1 MRAMR
6 AEAFGRYEDLKLTV
20 IPSPTLPDGRIL
32 VWMTAAGVTPLDH
45 TILSG
50 QYPKANAPLVLG
62 NEGAGVI
69 EEGGTAEFP
78 KGSRVMFTGPY
89 GVFENGTLSELVAVQ
104 REHLCVVPDNVDDA
118 AAAGLPVAYLT
129 AFLTLKAAG
138 FEAGKTVLAPAI
150 GGSVGN
156 AVTQLARALG
166 AKHAISTTTSHAKAE
181 QAKERGF
188 SEVIDLSKEGL
199 AEGVRRLTD
208 GYGADIV
215 VDGIGGQIL
224 SEALEILAPDG
235 SLTTLGYAASRKTT
249 IDVTNLIWKGA
260 SIKSFLLFSQP
271 LSARSDAWKTITE
284 LLGSERIEPIV
295 SKTFPL
301 EAAANA
307 LRYLI
312 EGRPLGRVRVKIR
325 IGHGHNS
332 GPPHQI
338 ATPHHG

>member
-20 IPSPTLPDGRIL
+20 IPSPTLSDGRIL

-104 REHLCVVPDNVDDA
+104 EEHLCLVPDNVDDA

-129 AFLTLKAAG
+129 AFLALKAAG
-138 FEAGKTVLAPAI
+138 FQAWKTVLAPAI

-156 AVTQLARALG
+156 ARRRPGRLGMGRGKTGCADDSYAEVTSLRKAPTVSDRAKG
-166 AKHAISTTTSHAKAE
+166 
-181 QAKERGF
+181 QA
-188 SEVIDLSKEGL
+188 
-199 AEGVRRLTD
+199 
-208 GYGADIV
+208 
-215 VDGIGGQIL
+215 
-224 SEALEILAPDG
+224 
-235 SLTTLGYAASRKTT
+235 
-249 IDVTNLIWKGA
+249 
-260 SIKSFLLFSQP
+260 
-271 LSARSDAWKTITE
+271 TITFC
-284 LLGSERIEPIV
+284 LRI
-295 SKTFPL
+295 SDCC
-301 EAAANA
+301 
-307 LRYLI
+307 R
-312 EGRPLGRVRVKIR
+312 
-325 IGHGHNS
+325 S
-332 GPPHQI
+332 
-338 ATPHHG
+338 